1 MIDPITAIAVATK
14 AFNTIKAMC
23 NAGREI
29 QDTLTQIGAW
39 YGAVS
44 DFNEAKRQAQNPPL
58 FKRLVSKKSVE
69 QEAMDIYVQQ
79 KKVNQ
84 QENEL
89 RTLLLYTY
97 GTGGYQELVDLRR
110 KIREQREQTIYAQ
123 ARKRKAFFWNSV
135 ALAACSLMA
144 YGIYLIISL
153 IIGQANG

>member
-1 MIDPITAIAVATK
+1 MIDPITAITVATK
-14 AFNTIKAMC
+14 AFNTVKRMVA
-23 NAGREI
+23 AGREI
-29 QDTLTQIGAW
+29 EDTLTQIGAW

-123 ARKRKAFFWNSV
+123 ARKRKALFWNSV

>member
-1 MIDPITAIAVATK
+1 MIDPLTAIAVATK
-14 AFNTIKAMC
+14 AFNTVKRMVA
-23 NAGREI
+23 AGREI
-29 QDTLTQIGAW
+29 EDTLTQIGTW

-97 GTGGYQELVDLRR
+97 GTNGYQELVDLRR

-123 ARKRKAFFWNSV
+123 ARKRKAFFWNTV
-135 ALAACSLMA
+135 ALLALSAMA
-144 YGIYLIISL
+144 FAIYLIISA
-153 IIGQANG
+153 IAGQTNG

>member
-1 MIDPITAIAVATK
+1 MIDPVTAVMAATK
-14 AFNTIKAMC
+14 AFNMVKKMVA
-23 NAGREI
+23 AGREI
-29 QDTLTQIGAW
+29 ESTLTQIGAW

-123 ARKRKAFFWNSV
+123 ARKRKALFWNSV

>member
-14 AFNTIKAMC
+14 AFNTVKRMVA
-23 NAGREI
+23 AGREI
-29 QDTLTQIGAW
+29 EDTLTQIGTW

-97 GTGGYQELVDLRR
+97 GTNGYQELVDLRR

-123 ARKRKAFFWNSV
+123 ARKRKALFWNSV

-144 YGIYLIISL
+144 YGTYLIISI

>member
-1 MIDPITAIAVATK
+1 MIDPLTAIAVATK
-14 AFNTIKAMC
+14 AFNTVKRMVA
-23 NAGREI
+23 AGREI
-29 QDTLTQIGAW
+29 EDTLTQIGAW

-97 GTGGYQELVDLRR
+97 GTNGYQELVDLRR

-123 ARKRKAFFWNSV
+123 ARKRKAFFWNTV
-135 ALAACSLMA
+135 ALLALSAMA
-144 YGIYLIISL
+144 FAIYLIISA
-153 IIGQANG
+153 IAGQTNG

>member
-14 AFNTIKAMC
+14 AFNTVKRMVA
-23 NAGREI
+23 AGREI
-29 QDTLTQIGAW
+29 EDTLTQIGAW

-97 GTGGYQELVDLRR
+97 GTNGYQELVDLRR

-123 ARKRKAFFWNSV
+123 ARKRKAFFWNTV
-135 ALAACSLMA
+135 ALLALSAMA
-144 YGIYLIISL
+144 FAIYLIISA
-153 IIGQANG
+153 IAGQTNG

>member
-14 AFNTIKAMC
+14 AFNTVKRMVA
-23 NAGREI
+23 AGREI
-29 QDTLTQIGAW
+29 EDTLTQIGAW

-123 ARKRKAFFWNSV
+123 ARKRKAFFWNTV
-135 ALAACSLMA
+135 ALLALSAMA
-144 YGIYLIISL
+144 FAIYLIISA
-153 IIGQANG
+153 IAGQTNG

>member
-1 MIDPITAIAVATK
+1 MIDPLTAIAVATK
-14 AFNTIKAMC
+14 AFNTVKRMVA
-23 NAGREI
+23 AGREI
-29 QDTLTQIGAW
+29 EDTLTQIGAW

-123 ARKRKAFFWNSV
+123 ARKRKALFWNSV

>member
-1 MIDPITAIAVATK
+1 VKRMVA
-14 AFNTIKAMC
+14 
-23 NAGREI
+23 AGREI
-29 QDTLTQIGAW
+29 EDTLTQIGTW

-123 ARKRKAFFWNSV
+123 ARKRKALFWNSV